1 MILKFIRNLVACSI
15 NHYPGVSHRKFGFQT
30 NLNERHEFDT
40 VHEAIEPNRTNK
52 TYSNWQESNALNSNE
67 FDWVRSFNEVELF
80 TKTHEWDKI
89 VQLIQRW
96 NSQGDLIEVLVPF
109 TVFPYSDLTLNTD
122 YFLWKVYQG
131 KILTLQVW
139 KPKSSWTMT
148 VRFCSRYPLGHRTH
162 KNTHMKKVLC
172 SPLPFACMHSSSK
185 MGTRW
190 NKTKPGDASGVSHR
204 TVGFPALSNERH
216 WTKWNSLQKITNGTK
231 SFNWSIVE
239 TAKAICRFGSF
250 YCCISLFWV
259 NSRYCEKCTKEKYQL
274 FKSGSLNH
282 LELWLFHFL
291 VDFLSDIELTSTHT
305 LEKSSVFAFVGWLH
319 WTLPFEKV

>member
-1 MILKFIRNLVACSI
+1 MGQNRSIDRALKQPRRF
-15 NHYPGVSHRKFGFQT
+15 
-30 NLNERHEFDT
+30 
-40 VHEAIEPNRTNK
+40 
-52 TYSNWQESNALNSNE
+52 
-67 FDWVRSFNEVELF
+67 
-80 TKTHEWDKI
+80 
-89 VQLIQRW
+89 
-96 NSQGDLIEVLVPF
+96 EVLVPF
-109 TVFPYSDLTLNTD
+109 TVFPYSELTLNTD

-162 KNTHMKKVLC
+162 KNTHMKNVLC
-172 SPLPFACMHSSSK
+172 SPLPFACTLARKWGLIETKQNRGMLPAYHIERSVFQLFRTKDIERS
-185 MGTRW
+185 GTLYKKSRMEQ
-190 NKTKPGDASGVSHR
+190 NRSIDP
-204 TVGFPALSNERH
+204 
-216 WTKWNSLQKITNGTK
+216 SLKQPR
-231 SFNWSIVE
+231 
-239 TAKAICRFGSF
+239 RFEGLVPF
-250 YCCISLFWV
+250 IACCISLFWV